1 MVPILCALVSALDHS
16 VGMAIVGVLHPGA
29 MGSAVGAALRVQGHE
44 ALWASEGRSA
54 ATAARAQAAGMR
66 DVGAVAAVLARAE
79 VVLSICPPH
88 AALETAELATRYGGV
103 YVDANA
109 VSPDTARAAAAVV
122 GARFVDGGIIGPPPS
137 QPGTTRLYL
146 SGAEAGSV
154 APLFGGSPLEAIVL
168 DGGVGAASALKMTYA
183 AWTKGTAALLVA
195 IRATARAHGVDE
207 DLLAEWAIP
216 QPRLADRYARAV
228 DSSAEKGWRWVAEMR
243 EIAQTFAA
251 AGQPDGFHLAAAE
264 VFASPPGAVR
274 SSS

>member
-1 MVPILCALVSALDHS
+1 
-16 VGMAIVGVLHPGA
+16 MAIVGVLHPGA
-29 MGSAVGAALRVQGHE
+29 MGSAVGAALRDQGHE

-54 ATAARAQAAGMR
+54 ATVARAQAAGMG
-66 DVGAVAAVLARAE
+66 DVGTVPAVLARAE

-88 AALETAELATRYGGV
+88 AAVETAELAAGFDGV

-109 VSPDTARAAAAVV
+109 VSPDSARAAQAAA
-122 GARFVDGGIIGPPPS
+122 GGRFVDGGIIGPPPA
-137 QPGTTRLYL
+137 QGATTRLYL
-146 SGAEAGSV
+146 SGEEAADV
-154 APLFGGSPLEAIVL
+154 ARLFEGGPLEAIVL
-168 DGGVGAASALKMTYA
+168 EGGVGAASALKMAYA

-195 IRATARAHGVDE
+195 IRATARAHGVD
-207 DLLAEWAIP
+207 DALLDEWALS
-216 QPRLADRYARAV
+216 QPRLAERYERAV

-264 VFASPPGAVR
+264 VFANPPGAVR

>member
-1 MVPILCALVSALDHS
+1 
-16 VGMAIVGVLHPGA
+16 MAIVGILHPGA
-29 MGSAVGAALRVQGHE
+29 MGSAVGAALRAHGHE
-44 ALWASEGRSA
+44 ALWASEGRSPA
-54 ATAARAQAAGMR
+54 SAARAQAVGMQ
-66 DVGAVAAVLARAE
+66 DSGTVAELLARAE

-88 AALETAELATRYGGV
+88 AALETAALAAGYAGV

-109 VSPDTARAAAAVV
+109 VSPETARAAEEVV

-146 SGAEAGSV
+146 SGEEAASV
-154 APLFGGSPLEAIVL
+154 APLFSDGPLEAIVL

-195 IRATARAHGVDE
+195 IRATAHEHGVD
-207 DLLAEWAIP
+207 DALLHEWALS
-216 QPRLADRYARAV
+216 QPRLAERYERAV
-228 DSSAEKGWRWVAEMR
+228 ESSAEKGWRWVSEMR

-251 AGQPDGFHLAAAE
+251 ADQPDGFHQAAAE
-264 VFASPPGAVR
+264 VFASPPGVLR

>member
-1 MVPILCALVSALDHS
+1 
-16 VGMAIVGVLHPGA
+16 MAIVGVLHPGA
-29 MGSAVGAALRVQGHE
+29 MGSAVSAALRAQGHE

-54 ATAARAQAAGMR
+54 ATAARAQTAGMR
-66 DVGAVAAVLARAE
+66 DVATVAAVLARAE

-88 AALETAELATRYGGV
+88 AALETAELAAGSEGV

-109 VSPDTARAAAAVV
+109 VSPETTRAAQAAV
-122 GARFVDGGIIGPPPS
+122 GGRFVDGGVIGPPPA
-137 QPGTTRLYL
+137 QRGTTRLYL
-146 SGAEAGSV
+146 SGEEAASV
-154 APLFGGSPLEAIVL
+154 AALFGDGPLEAIVL
-168 DGGVGAASALKMTYA
+168 DGGVGVASALKMTYA

-207 DLLAEWAIP
+207 DLLAEWAIS
-216 QPRLADRYARAV
+216 QPRLADRYERAV

>member
-1 MVPILCALVSALDHS
+1 
-16 VGMAIVGVLHPGA
+16 MAIVGVLHPGA
-29 MGSAVGAALRVQGHE
+29 MGSAVGAALRAAGHE
-44 ALWASEGRSA
+44 ALWASQGRSA
-54 ATAARAQAAGMR
+54 ASAARARAAGMS
-66 DVGAVAAVLARAE
+66 DAGTVAALLARAE

-88 AALETAELATRYGGV
+88 AALETAELATGFDGV

-109 VSPDTARAAAAVV
+109 ISPDTARAAQAAV

-146 SGAEAGSV
+146 SGDDAAAVAE
-154 APLFGGSPLEAIVL
+154 LFDATALEAIVV
-168 DGGVGAASALKMTYA
+168 DGEVGAASALKMTYA

-195 IRATARAHGVDE
+195 ISATARAHGVDE
-207 DLLAEWAIP
+207 ALLAEWARS
-216 QPRLADRYARAV
+216 QPRLAERYERAV
-228 DSSAEKGWRWVAEMR
+228 EASADKGWRWVAEMR

-264 VFASPPGAVR
+264 VFASAPDAVR